1 MKLFKLICILFI
13 AGLTSCNVIQYA
25 TVPVDYA
32 PKQIFNPDTTH
43 ILLVNKVA
51 FDSTKISKRKIMAL
65 KAAAYAAVAGAEK
78 ELKLLP
84 GVKVTSLIDSLHF
97 TPNGDSVKFLAK
109 TYKANYVLTFDD
121 FNAGIV
127 LDNVQYDGNAQ
138 IAYYN
143 TKAKV
148 DFTLYENNGIYF
160 KKLKGVAEE
169 PQDNGNRGFSVN
181 GAAREAALDALK
193 DYLPYTI
200 TNYRPLYNGT
210 DALESSVQQILKG
223 KFDIAY
229 KILNPLIDGKD
240 LKLASQAAYNLA
252 VVYESQGDIDEAL
265 DLAKLSN
272 QKQQNNYA
280 TVLIAELIKE

>member
-1 MKLFKLICILFI
+1 VKLFKLICILFI
-13 AGLTSCNVIQYA
+13 VGLTSCSVIQYA

-32 PKQIFNPDTTH
+32 PKLIFNPDTTH
-43 ILLVNKVA
+43 ILLVNKLA
-51 FDSTKISKRKIMAL
+51 FDSTKNSKRKIMAL
-65 KAAAYAAVAGAEK
+65 KAAAYTAVAGAEK
-78 ELKLLP
+78 QLKLLP
-84 GVKVTSLIDSLHF
+84 GVKVTSLIDSLPF
-97 TPNGDSVKFLAK
+97 TVNGDSVKYLAK
-109 TYKANYVLTFDD
+109 ARKANYVLTLDD

-148 DFTLYENNGIYF
+148 DFTLYESNGIYF

-169 PQDNGNRGFSVN
+169 PQDNGNRGFSIN

-200 TNYRPLYNGT
+200 TNHRPLYTGT
-210 DALESSVQQILKG
+210 DELESSVQQILKG

-240 LKLASQAAYNLA
+240 LKLASKAAYNLA
-252 VVYESQGDIDEAL
+252 VVYEAQGDIDEAL

-272 QKQQNNYA
+272 KKQQNEYA